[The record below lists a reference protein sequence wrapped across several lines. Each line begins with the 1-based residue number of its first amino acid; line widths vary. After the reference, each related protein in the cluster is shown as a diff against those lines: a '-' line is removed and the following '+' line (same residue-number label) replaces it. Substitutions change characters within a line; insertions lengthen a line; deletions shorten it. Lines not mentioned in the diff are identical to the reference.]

1 MKRLPKPALARAK
14 PGGRATP
21 AERDTALDP
30 CASDGE
36 NDRPPS
42 ECTPTPE
49 PPMRGPLK
57 DRTPTPLP
65 TDRMPPPPP
74 KDRMPPPPPPP
85 PKDRIP
91 PPPPTWPPPPPPP
104 PPPWP
109 PPPRALGSV
118 T

>member
-1 MKRLPKPALARAK
+1 MKRLPKAALARAK
-14 PGGRATP
+14 PAGRANP
-21 AERDTALDP
+21 AERDMAPAVVNVRLEPPTKRLPLPTKGEIFEP
-30 CASDGE
+30 CAIDGE

-74 KDRMPPPPPPP
+74 KDRMPPPPP
-85 PKDRIP
+85 
-91 PPPPTWPPPPPPP
+91 
-104 PPPWP
+104 
-109 PPPRALGSV
+109 
-118 T
+118 